1 MVAQHAGGAGGF
13 HKIMRFDL
21 HTAFLQQTVDAHCVC
36 GYGGGF
42 AIDGQSYG
50 FARAYAE
57 CERRG
62 ERQ

>member
-1 MVAQHAGGAGGF
+1 
-13 HKIMRFDL
+13 MRFDFRATL
-21 HTAFLQQTVDAHCVC
+21 LQQTVDTHRVC
-36 GYGGGF
+36 GYCGGF